1 MLLRTQREG
10 IICHQGESPQEKW
23 TLLVPWYWISG
34 LQNHEKLNSYS
45 FKSPSLWCFVMVIL
59 GNEYSKSECLSLP
72 FNTNQNHGQDGQVH
86 SPSSS
91 VRDFFSSFMHSWCSL
106 SGILFFFFFFLW
118 GGGFCGAPCGEFL
131 QQVSCLSKYKL
142 LQHQS
147 TRVNNRFNAGL
158 LCWILIFLSFL
169 ASKDFPLFITSEA
182 IMLKSGVVW
191 CGVEWWW

>member
-1 MLLRTQREG
+1 MMFCYGNSR
-10 IICHQGESPQEKW
+10 KW
-23 TLLVPWYWISG
+23 IQQVRV
-34 LQNHEKLNSYS
+34 
-45 FKSPSLWCFVMVIL
+45 SL
-59 GNEYSKSECLSLP
+59 
-72 FNTNQNHGQDGQVH
+72 
-86 SPSSS
+86 
-91 VRDFFSSFMHSWCSL
+91 SSFQYQSEPWPRWPSAFTIFFCKGFFFFIHALMML
-106 SGILFFFFFFLW
+106 SFRNSFFFFFFLW